1 MRRGK
6 GVGGEEGR
14 AGRKGEEIGG
24 KGERETGG
32 GWRKGRAGKRGEGG
46 YGKGRVGKGERGRE
60 EVGRVEEGGGRV
72 GRREGGR
79 ERTDAKSI
87 IWTAEPTAPS
97 FRKGKIS
104 GVGKGQRPREGMLTS
119 TS

>member
-1 MRRGK
+1 M
-6 GVGGEEGR
+6 
-14 AGRKGEEIGG
+14 
-24 KGERETGG
+24 
-32 GWRKGRAGKRGEGG
+32 
-46 YGKGRVGKGERGRE
+46 GKGERGREE

-72 GRREGGR
+72 GRGEGGR

-104 GVGKGQRPREGMLTS
+104 GVGKGQRPQRGDADLYTRRG
-119 TS
+119 